1 MFKFPLSPIKP
12 VRAYFTLAIAAMVL
26 GFFAWKPIYRDVSN
40 EVVLLYCSKF
50 AAYPNVSEPVS
61 SSYGWLQEAI
71 HDLKTGNHSDKSA
84 KLQKLLGVKQDKLL
98 IDAYLNYPNV
108 FATFGSQTMVQ
119 VDGTM
124 LDLARP
130 NMPEMK
136 MIFQF
141 SFKNDGGFSKL
152 QDVEIL
158 TLGQDNKF
166 SNFTSKLS
174 RTGPKDVIAR
184 NKQSIKHARYSWAWS
199 HINKSRSH
207 EEFDRAIKSNPKCSY
222 LYYFDGT
229 TFLLEGD
236 YKSALSRLNKCL
248 QLDPYNSCA
257 LVNRSDVKYKLG
269 DFAGSVFDTN
279 TALMI
284 SPGNPFVHMSKG
296 VDHYTYYNYDESIRS
311 YTKAIQLNPLFIESY
326 LNRAMSFEKANKL
339 SSALLDYEQAI
350 RLYPHNIQAYI
361 SKGILL
367 NRLGRYAEAV
377 VDFKKAL
384 ALCPPNGEHKLDL
397 MMIYNELSFS
407 NFQQH
412 LDDEAFYFAEQQIK
426 LDPKNLKGYCD
437 RAFCNWRWKQYKKAI
452 ADFERAI
459 VLNPEYSS
467 TYLNLAKVKKCDKDL
482 KGALAACEECL
493 KRSTAVSE
501 LHPEALKLI
510 DEINRE
516 LLEGN
521 RY

>member
-26 GFFAWKPIYRDVSN
+26 GFFVWKPIYRDVSN

-50 AAYPNVSEPVS
+50 KSQPNVSEPVS
-61 SSYGWLQEAI
+61 SSYVWLQEAI
-71 HDLKTGNHSDKSA
+71 HDLKSGKHSDKSA

-141 SFKNDGGFSKL
+141 SFKKDGGFSKL

-184 NKQSIKHARYSWAWS
+184 NKQTIKHARYSLAWS
-199 HINKSRSH
+199 HLNRLRSH
-207 EEFDRAIKSNPKCSY
+207 EEFNRAIESNPKCSY

-229 TFLLEGD
+229 TFLQEGK

-257 LVNRSDVKYKLG
+257 LVNRSDIKYKLG

-279 TALMI
+279 AALTI
-284 SPGNPFVHMSKG
+284 SPGNAFAHMSKG
-296 VDHYTYYNYDESIRS
+296 FDHYTYYNYDESIRS
-311 YTKAIQLNPLFIESY
+311 YTKAIQLNPLFFDSY
-326 LNRAMSFEKANKL
+326 LNRAMSYEKANKH

-350 RLYPHNIQAYI
+350 KLRPNEIQAYMR
-361 SKGILL
+361 KGLL
-367 NRLGRYAEAV
+367 LSSLGRHREAI
-377 VDFKKAL
+377 VDLKKAL
-384 ALCPPNGEHKLDL
+384 ALCPQNGEHQSDL
-397 MMIYNELSFS
+397 MEIYNELSNS
-407 NFQQH
+407 SFQQH
-412 LDDEAFYFAEQQIK
+412 LDDEAFYFAELQIK
-426 LDPKNLKGYCD
+426 LDPKNLKGYCN
-437 RAFCNWRWKQYKKAI
+437 RAFSYWKWKQYKKAI

-467 TYLNLAKVKKCDKDL
+467 PYLNLAKVKKCDKDL

-493 KRSTAVSE
+493 KRSTVVPE
-501 LHPEALKLI
+501 LHPEALKFK
-510 DEINRE
+510 DEIKRE
-516 LLEGN
+516 LSEGN